1 MLDIAVS
8 YNRYKFLGNEF
19 LTWLWFVIEKE
30 GQLLET
36 PDKDPVSL
44 TIGNRIT
51 FENRLND
58 DAVESITIK
67 GDDAGLEEGIIALRK
82 GSVVTELNLSFKTG
96 DQEWRFNIKGESLNL
111 STVKHP
117 ETAPEESAAKEEH
130 EGVVLEKIYLYGK
143 AVDFVDHMFK
153 KFIRL
158 RIAGEW
164 NTDVLPRMRQ
174 WIAS

>member
-30 GQLLET
+30 SQLVDT
-36 PDKDPVSL
+36 PDKDPVLL

-51 FENRLND
+51 FENRLSED
-58 DAVESITIK
+58 SSETITIK
-67 GDDAGLEEGIIALRK
+67 GDDAGLEEGVISLRK
-82 GSVVTELNLSFKTG
+82 GSLVTELNLVLKTG
-96 DQEWRFNIKGESLNL
+96 DQEWRFNVKGESLNL
-111 STVKHP
+111 STIKHP
-117 ETAPEESAAKEEH
+117 ETAPIETKQDH
-130 EGVVLEKIYLYGK
+130 EGAVLEKIYLYGK
-143 AVDFVDHMFK
+143 AEDFIDHMFK

-158 RIAGEW
+158 RIGSEW
-164 NTDVLPRMRQ
+164 NNDILPRMRA